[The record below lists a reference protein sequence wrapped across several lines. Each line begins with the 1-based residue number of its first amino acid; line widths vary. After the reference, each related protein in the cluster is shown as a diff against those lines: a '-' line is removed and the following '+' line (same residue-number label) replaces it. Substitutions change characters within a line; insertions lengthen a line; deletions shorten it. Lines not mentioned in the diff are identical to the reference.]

1 MASKLDNEVPDYT
14 WKIILVGNKRVG
26 KTSITNRYIKDSF
39 EEEYKS
45 SQVIE
50 YQKKNMTIEGTEKW
64 AQMHIWDTLGQE
76 KFKHLAPIFFRKSV
90 GAFLVY
96 DVTNR
101 DSFLALD
108 GWKEQL
114 NNSTESKIVVMLVGN
129 KVDMGDKKVIT
140 TDMGQDYARQ
150 TGWGFAE
157 VSAKTNVGIDAAF
170 KSLIT
175 NIYAEVNAKH
185 VISNPNAQG
194 DKNVQLGKDKPKTT
208 GQEKKKCC

>member
-1 MASKLDNEVPDYT
+1 MASNLDNEVPDYT

-39 EEEYKS
+39 QEEYKS

-50 YQKKNMTIEGTEKW
+50 YQKKNMTIEGTDKW
-64 AQMHIWDTLGQE
+64 TQMHIWDTLGQE

-114 NNSTESKIVVMLVGN
+114 NNSTESKIVVMLIGN
-129 KVDMGDKKVIT
+129 KVDMSDQKVIT

-150 TGWGFAE
+150 NGWGFAE

-175 NIYAEVNAKH
+175 NICAEVNAKH
-185 VISNPNAQG
+185 VIANPNAAA
-194 DKNVQLGKDKPKTT
+194 DKNVQLGKDKPKNS
-208 GQEKKKCC
+208 EKKDKKCC

>member
-1 MASKLDNEVPDYT
+1 MASNLDNEVPDYT

-39 EEEYKS
+39 QEEYKS

-50 YQKKNMTIEGTEKW
+50 YQKKNMTIEGTDKW
-64 AQMHIWDTLGQE
+64 TQMHIWDTLGQE

-114 NNSTESKIVVMLVGN
+114 NNSTESKIVVMLIGN
-129 KVDMGDKKVIT
+129 KVDMSDQKVIT

-150 TGWGFAE
+150 NGWGFAE

-185 VISNPNAQG
+185 VIANPNAAA
-194 DKNVQLGKDKPKTT
+194 DKNVQLGKDKPKNS
-208 GQEKKKCC
+208 EKKDKKCC